1 MLTNGGTILKANK
14 TFSKDRFYRRLKAA
28 KLNYDM
34 YLILLPSLIYILIFN
49 YLPLYGIII
58 AFKDYNMFAG
68 SSPLDAIAKSPY
80 VGFANFARLF
90 RSPDFLRVFRNTL
103 TISLYKM
110 FYLFPLPIL
119 LALLLNEIRNL
130 YFKRGLQT
138 VLYLPHFISWPVVS
152 GIFVALLSSTGII
165 NNLIKSLGGDPIMF
179 LMDKRYFRSVL
190 VVTDG
195 WKSVGWSSI
204 IYLAAIS
211 GVDMSLYEAARVD
224 GAGKL
229 SQTWHVTLPSITPT
243 IIMLLVLNVGG
254 ILEAGFQQIFI
265 MYNPIVYEVADIIG
279 TYVYRVG
286 LGQMQFGFGTAV
298 GLFNSVV
305 AFILIISSN
314 YLSRRSTGRSIW

>member
-1 MLTNGGTILKANK
+1 MLSNGGAILKANK
-14 TFSKDRFYRRLKAA
+14 KFSRDRFYSRLKTA

-49 YLPLYGIII
+49 YLPLYGIVI

-103 TISLYKM
+103 TISLYKL

-119 LALLLNEIRNL
+119 LALLLNEIKNL

-195 WKSVGWSSI
+195 WKGVGWSSI

-211 GVDMSLYEAARVD
+211 GVDMSLYEAAKVD

-229 SQTWHVTLPSITPT
+229 SQTWHVTLPAITPT

>member
-1 MLTNGGTILKANK
+1 
-14 TFSKDRFYRRLKAA
+14 
-28 KLNYDM
+28 
-34 YLILLPSLIYILIFN
+34 
-49 YLPLYGIII
+49 
-58 AFKDYNMFAG
+58 
-68 SSPLDAIAKSPY
+68 
-80 VGFANFARLF
+80 
-90 RSPDFLRVFRNTL
+90 
-103 TISLYKM
+103 M